1 MSCSWAAASTRKFAE
16 LAWASWPMGGARV
29 HARNA
34 RVSPGARRNYPAGL
48 PVDPVRACIALIDN
62 LGMVASRSSTRRQ
75 LLAVRDGATDLD
87 MISAA
92 WLGIAFNAK
101 RAVRIAADTSL
112 SLPHLD
118 AILYLIRLSREDV
131 EAADAKDPAPADGGR
146 ILRLAEH

>member
-1 MSCSWAAASTRKFAE
+1 
-16 LAWASWPMGGARV
+16 
-29 HARNA
+29 
-34 RVSPGARRNYPAGL
+34 
-48 PVDPVRACIALIDN
+48 
-62 LGMVASRSSTRRQ
+62 MVASRSSTRRQ